1 MQHKLTRREL
11 ELFYAGLLLGKIL
24 DVEEEY
30 TTHDS
35 VGFGDFEGLVIRLC
49 KKRLTLDFDHISG
62 RDKYYAAIGIMNEAE
77 REVAEWLSD
86 KD

>member
-1 MQHKLTRREL
+1 MQVKLNMKEV

-35 VGFGDFEGLVIRLC
+35 VGFGDFEGLVIQLC
-49 KKRLTLDFDHISG
+49 KKTLTLDFDHINS

-86 KD
+86 KN